1 MAAVEVLAAGE
12 RVGCAVIGVG
22 YGPEDEVDLVHE
34 VGPAEGQMEAR
45 TGVEDY
51 AAAFGIGCA
60 RVVVRHIRK
69 LRTASDGARNDHG
82 SIAPSRCRVPAPWR
96 AVGSA

>member
-1 MAAVEVLAAGE
+1 MAPVEVLAAGY
-12 RVGCAVIGVG
+12 RVGRAVIGVG

-45 TGVEDY
+45 ARVEDY
-51 AAAFGIGCA
+51 AAAFGVRRA

-69 LRTASDGARNDHG
+69 LRTSSDG
-82 SIAPSRCRVPAPWR
+82 SSE
-96 AVGSA
+96 